1 MLQACQHV
9 IQVVLVL
16 FFRADLDNGV
26 AIPVTTCLD
35 ASSWI
40 LLLQSVN
47 MLIQTN
53 TDVLIEV
60 VLLLLSR
67 SLPIELLQF
76 LHQDALLSDLAL
88 LVRHVH
94 VFLLKVLKQIGQPLV
109 TLTLLPLSRHHFLSA
124 QLLTL
129 LLHELNLDPVV

>member
-16 FFRADLDNGV
+16 FFRADLDNGE
-26 AIPVTTCLD
+26 AIPVTTSLD
-35 ASSWI
+35 ARCRI
-40 LLLQSVN
+40 LLLQCVN

-60 VLLLLSR
+60 VLLLLS
-67 SLPIELLQF
+67 STFPVELLQF
-76 LHQDALLSDLAL
+76 LHQDSLLSDLAL

-94 VFLLKVLKQIGQPLV
+94 VFLL
-109 TLTLLPLSRHHFLSA
+109 
-124 QLLTL
+124 
-129 LLHELNLDPVV
+129 